1 MAVRLLG
8 SGGTIARGEE
18 ASTTEVCFKNSA
30 GEVEEE
36 GQETEGFHGLL
47 AATETGTGVGA
58 EKVAVVLVVV
68 LGFEDE
74 RSQPT
79 NHKCQHRMDRYRRRI
94 VIGRTGKR
102 R

>member
-8 SGGTIARGEE
+8 GRGRFAHAEE
-18 ASTTEVCFKNSA
+18 ASTKEVCFKSSA
-30 GEVEEE
+30 GDVEEE
-36 GQETEGFHGLL
+36 GQEGEGFHGLL

-68 LGFEDE
+68 LSFEDE